1 MINKR
6 ATKICLYDG
15 QIKHLIKYI
24 NMSVMS
30 YRDVYVIYLTN
41 KYPVCFPYLTVS
53 AKSDWNWKLITFRI
67 KMNVICI
74 HMEQANKVNI

>member
-1 MINKR
+1 
-6 ATKICLYDG
+6 
-15 QIKHLIKYI
+15 
-24 NMSVMS
+24 MS
-30 YRDVYVIYLTN
+30 YRDVYVIYVTN